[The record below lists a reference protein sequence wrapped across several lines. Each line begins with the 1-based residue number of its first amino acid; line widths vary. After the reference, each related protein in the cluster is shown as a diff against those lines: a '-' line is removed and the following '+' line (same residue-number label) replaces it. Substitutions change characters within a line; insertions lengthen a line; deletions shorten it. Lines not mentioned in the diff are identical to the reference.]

1 MQAFPQ
7 PGAKPISARLAACDK
22 TPAAYRTALDAGAD
36 PTVVTAW
43 IAEIQNGRRTLRQ
56 RQTTPQPEPRRG

>member
-7 PGAKPISARLAACDK
+7 PGAEPISARLAACDK
-22 TPAAYRTALDAGAD
+22 TLAAYRTALDAD

-43 IAEIQNGRRTLRQ
+43 TAEIQNGRRTLRQ